1 MARKGA
7 AADAETDTLADDAA
21 TDCTWWLLMRG
32 NTMVVVFK
40 QTNVHNM
47 HRRASCAGHF
57 SKRGKRDGHESTKT
71 HEGAHCSA
79 TDSPSLANNAQSQ
92 LASEAAASN
101 KRQRAINTSTINEA
115 LWTHDNYKSLVNKAA
130 PSRTQ

>member
-21 TDCTWWLLMRG
+21 TGCTCWLLTRG
-32 NTMVVVFK
+32 NTMVGVFK
-40 QTNVHNM
+40 QTSVHNM

-57 SKRGKRDGHESTKT
+57 SKRGKRDGHESVKK
-71 HEGAHCSA
+71 HEGANCSA
-79 TDSPSLANNAQSQ
+79 TNSPSLANNAQSQ

-101 KRQRAINTSTINEA
+101 KRQRAINKA
-115 LWTHDNYKSLVNKAA
+115 LLTRRLD
-130 PSRTQ
+130 Q